1 MAVLSKSADWVEM
14 RKAYVEREIKPT
26 LEELTQ
32 EFGSSIQRISV
43 VAIDEAWGVA
53 RAERIEKRLRDAEA
67 GELIVARISGER
79 TLVDAGKNACLSVLR
94 QLGQLAENLDQ
105 KKGDSTRANT
115 LNNISFAISNTC
127 NALKT
132 IGVLGTTKGLPKDG
146 DGKIDFGFLQQI
158 NVNVQQIKDQA
169 GIKVPDI
176 PTTAIND
183 LHNGVSSDAN
193 GVKAEHES
201 TP

>member
-1 MAVLSKSADWVEM
+1 MVLHRFNHSSLYLRLMAVLSKSADWVEM

-67 GELIVARISGER
+67 GELI
-79 TLVDAGKNACLSVLR
+79 LR